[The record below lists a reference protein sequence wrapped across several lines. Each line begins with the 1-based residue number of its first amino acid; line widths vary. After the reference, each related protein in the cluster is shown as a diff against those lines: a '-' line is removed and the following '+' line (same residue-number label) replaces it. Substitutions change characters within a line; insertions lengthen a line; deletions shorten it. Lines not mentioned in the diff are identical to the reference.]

1 MIVIVDTFYLTSN
14 LNSVRGELCL
24 HLWSL
29 LKRVK
34 IKSLLT
40 QIPGSFDLFSNCFDF
55 FFFKPLCLDL

>member
-55 FFFKPLCLDL
+55 FF